1 MNGPLYYVWLAAA
14 GKCGHSNICAD
25 REGCEGISRI
35 DAVSRCNTNRFA
47 WMSSHEVIVSI
58 SSPPSSRNTANLLQT
73 VWYNLEG
80 DDIRTVEK
88 NADVLINA

>member
-1 MNGPLYYVWLAAA
+1 
-14 GKCGHSNICAD
+14 
-25 REGCEGISRI
+25 
-35 DAVSRCNTNRFA
+35 
-47 WMSSHEVIVSI
+47 MSSHEVIVSI